1 MAYTPGLKIFR
12 RVGEEFYFH
21 PRESPGVKTVVRLL
35 EATSQG
41 AKISVRTVGDPETED
56 MVSGDEIIFGEKSSE
71 VVVKLDESVA
81 GHGSFR
87 VLAGPE
93 MIVRRVETKGERS

>member
-1 MAYTPGLKIFR
+1 MAYIPGLKIFR
-12 RVGEEFYFH
+12 RIGEEFYFH
-21 PRESPGVKTVVRLL
+21 PHGRPDEKTVVRLL

-41 AKISVRTVGDPETED
+41 AKISVITGGDPETEE
-56 MVSGDEIIFGEKSSE
+56 MVSGDEIIFGEKTSE

-87 VLAGPE
+87 ILAHPG
-93 MIVRRVETKGERS
+93 MVVRRIDTKGERS

>member
-1 MAYTPGLKIFR
+1 MPSYLPGLRIFR
-12 RVGEEFYFH
+12 RVGEEFFFH
-21 PRESPGVKTVVRLL
+21 PVGKPDDKTVVRLI

-41 AKISVRTVGDPETED
+41 AKIAVSGGETPETEE
-56 MVSGDEIIFGEKSSE
+56 MISGDEIIFGEKSSE

-87 VLAGPE
+87 ILAGPE
-93 MIVRRVETKGERS
+93 MVVRRVDTKGER